1 MERAVGVIGGLGPA
15 ATTYFMERVI
25 DFTKAACDQ
34 EHINMI
40 VFNHATTPDRTA
52 WITGADDRDPLPIMI
67 NDAKTLSSLGVTFI
81 VIPCNTAHYFYED
94 IQRVVDIPV
103 VNIVKETVYYAAAQ
117 VDNMHTIGVM
127 ATDGTIF
134 TKSYQ
139 LAAEKMGLSWVV
151 PDERMQKATMDMIYG
166 GIKCGRTV
174 SRAEF
179 DEVANHL
186 RARGADSI
194 ILGCTE
200 LSVLKRDLQI
210 RDEDVIDSIDVLA
223 VETVRRMGKPMTEA
237 ARHFK
242 GVGL

>member
-1 MERAVGVIGGLGPA
+1 MENAVGVIGGLGPA

-25 DFTKAACDQ
+25 DFTEAARDQ
-34 EHINMI
+34 DHINMV

-52 WITGADDRDPLPIMI
+52 WITGVNDEDPLPVMI
-67 NDAKTLSSLGVTFI
+67 NDAESLAKLGVSFI

-94 IQRVVDIPV
+94 IQQAVEIPV
-103 VNIVKETVYYAAAQ
+103 VNIVTETVRYAALQ
-117 VDNMHTIGVM
+117 VNNMHCIGIM
-127 ATDGTIF
+127 ATDGTVF

-139 LAAEKMGLSWVV
+139 QAAEKKGFSWVA
-151 PDERMQKATMDMIYG
+151 PDESMQKATMRMIYDG
-166 GIKCGRTV
+166 VKCGRPV
-174 SRAEF
+174 SRAAF

-186 RARGADSI
+186 RKKGADCI

-210 RDEDVIDSIDVLA
+210 VDEDVIDSIDVLA
-223 VETVRRMGKPMTEA
+223 IETVRRTGKAMTAA
-237 ARHFK
+237 ARRFK

>member
-1 MERAVGVIGGLGPA
+1 METSVGVIGGLGPA

-25 DFTKAACDQ
+25 DFTAATCDQ

-52 WITGADDRDPLPIMI
+52 WIIGANDRDPLPVMI
-67 NDAKTLSSLGVTFI
+67 NDAKTLSSLGVSFI

-94 IQRVVDIPV
+94 IQQAVDIPV
-103 VNIVKETVYYAAAQ
+103 VNIVEETVCYAAAQ
-117 VDNMHTIGVM
+117 VDNMHTIGIM
-127 ATDGTIF
+127 ATDGTIH

-139 LAAEKMGLSWVV
+139 SAAKKMGLSYVV
-151 PDERMQKATMDMIYG
+151 PDEEMQKAIMEIIYDG
-166 GIKCGRTV
+166 VKCGRPV

-179 DEVANHL
+179 DTVANHL
-186 RARGADSI
+186 RTRGADSI

-210 RDEDVIDSIDVLA
+210 HDEDIIDSIDVLA
-223 VETVRRMGKPMTEA
+223 VETVRRMGKPMSEA
-237 ARHFK
+237 AQHFK